1 MALSWDNNSAF
12 DLKELLQEL
21 RNLILKADLPKD
33 LREVLLNDLDLALK
47 CLKKD
52 DILCVLNVLGVIF
65 DKLVAFLLSRPDLC
79 AKIIP
84 LLKFINKIQQILL
97 RLPIRVVGAT
107 GATGP
112 TGPTGPVGATGAT
125 GATGPTGATGATGPA
140 GATGATGPAGATGA
154 VGATGATGPAGA
166 TGATGA
172 TGPAGAVGAT
182 GATGPAGATGAT
194 GPAGAVGATGA
205 TGPAGATGAVGATG
219 ATGPAGATGATGPA
233 GAVGAT
239 GATGPTGPGAP
250 ETFAYIYNIGTV
262 EEIPVDGMVP
272 FSNNG
277 LIVGGIAHQPGST
290 DILISET
297 GVYEITFMV
306 QADRVNQF
314 AVFLDD
320 SLVPGT
326 IYSVGA
332 ANIQNTGR
340 VLLSVTAPALITIRN
355 HTSFSPVTLETEIGG
370 TQDQVNAAVLIR
382 RIS

>member
-154 VGATGATGPAGA
+154 
-166 TGATGA
+166 
-172 TGPAGAVGAT
+172 
-182 GATGPAGATGAT
+182 TGPAGATGAT
-194 GPAGAVGATGA
+194 GPAGA
-205 TGPAGATGAVGATG
+205 TGAV
-219 ATGPAGATGATGPA
+219 GATGPA

>member
-1 MALSWDNNSAF
+1 
-12 DLKELLQEL
+12 
-21 RNLILKADLPKD
+21 
-33 LREVLLNDLDLALK
+33 
-47 CLKKD
+47 
-52 DILCVLNVLGVIF
+52 
-65 DKLVAFLLSRPDLC
+65 
-79 AKIIP
+79 
-84 LLKFINKIQQILL
+84 
-97 RLPIRVVGAT
+97 
-107 GATGP
+107 
-112 TGPTGPVGATGAT
+112 
-125 GATGPTGATGATGPA
+125 
-140 GATGATGPAGATGA
+140 
-154 VGATGATGPAGA
+154 
-166 TGATGA
+166 
-172 TGPAGAVGAT
+172 
-182 GATGPAGATGAT
+182 
-194 GPAGAVGATGA
+194 
-205 TGPAGATGAVGATG
+205 
-219 ATGPAGATGATGPA
+219 ATGATGPA

>member
-125 GATGPTGATGATGPA
+125 GATGPA
-140 GATGATGPAGATGA
+140 GAM
-154 VGATGATGPAGA
+154 
-166 TGATGA
+166 
-172 TGPAGAVGAT
+172 
-182 GATGPAGATGAT
+182 
-194 GPAGAVGATGA
+194 
-205 TGPAGATGAVGATG
+205 
-219 ATGPAGATGATGPA
+219 GATGPA